1 MSARL
6 AGGRLVV
13 SGAPTAKGG
22 AYEAVYQ
29 VSQIVGRKT
38 EPGLTIRLSFAVTD
52 VAALDPSAPGA
63 NPSVKARRTVPDMM
77 VVDEA
82 GQRLVGILSNL
93 TIQPTGRCTAKYRCS
108 SGTVSLSS
116 RGWAGYDAAT
126 GALTARLTVAK
137 KPYALDVTAQP
148 NGTVEAALA
157 DPDFAGGLA
166 VAAPAT
172 AWSREN
178 PATAWVGAYTAAF
191 RPAEDGGEALANGAP
206 VVTLELTSSAAHTG
220 KMRYACFL
228 PNGQSFSGSSV
239 LVADGV
245 DAAWLPIYYR
255 TAKDFFTAVLRIQA
269 NGATKAVTCDAAVL
283 PGWTHTEALPAACS
297 EVCYGDVVGSR
308 IDARQ
313 DLLETVDPAA
323 NGHDLVATGALEAIP
338 VTIAATTAKLDPSA
352 AKEMREVYEFVT
364 GEPYES
370 RDAAQKWLQE
380 NPDDPELSGD

>member
-1 MSARL
+1 M
-6 AGGRLVV
+6 
-13 SGAPTAKGG
+13 
-22 AYEAVYQ
+22 
-29 VSQIVGRKT
+29 
-38 EPGLTIRLSFAVTD
+38 
-52 VAALDPSAPGA
+52 
-63 NPSVKARRTVPDMM
+63 
-77 VVDEA
+77 
-82 GQRLVGILSNL
+82 
-93 TIQPTGRCTAKYRCS
+93 
-108 SGTVSLSS
+108 
-116 RGWAGYDAAT
+116 
-126 GALTARLTVAK
+126 
-137 KPYALDVTAQP
+137 
-148 NGTVEAALA
+148 
-157 DPDFAGGLA
+157 
-166 VAAPAT
+166 APAT

-191 RPAEDGGEALANGAP
+191 RPAEDGGGALANGAP

-380 NPDDPELSGD
+380 NPDDPE

>member
-1 MSARL
+1 
-6 AGGRLVV
+6 
-13 SGAPTAKGG
+13 
-22 AYEAVYQ
+22 
-29 VSQIVGRKT
+29 
-38 EPGLTIRLSFAVTD
+38 
-52 VAALDPSAPGA
+52 
-63 NPSVKARRTVPDMM
+63 
-77 VVDEA
+77 
-82 GQRLVGILSNL
+82 
-93 TIQPTGRCTAKYRCS
+93 
-108 SGTVSLSS
+108 
-116 RGWAGYDAAT
+116 
-126 GALTARLTVAK
+126 
-137 KPYALDVTAQP
+137 
-148 NGTVEAALA
+148 
-157 DPDFAGGLA
+157 
-166 VAAPAT
+166 
-172 AWSREN
+172 
-178 PATAWVGAYTAAF
+178 
-191 RPAEDGGEALANGAP
+191 
-206 VVTLELTSSAAHTG
+206 
-220 KMRYACFL
+220 MRYACFL

-380 NPDDPELSGD
+380 NPDDPE